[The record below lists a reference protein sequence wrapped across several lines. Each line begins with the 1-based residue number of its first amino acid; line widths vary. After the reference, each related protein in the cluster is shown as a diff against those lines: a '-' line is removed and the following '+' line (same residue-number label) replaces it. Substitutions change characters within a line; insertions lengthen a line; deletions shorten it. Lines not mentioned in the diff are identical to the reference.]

1 VEPIGKPIEKHP
13 CLHEGAYALCVY
25 CPKYKD
31 YILWGACRQCSY
43 NSDGVAKLTN
53 NPKCLYE
60 LTPTER
66 SKKMKN
72 INKSKVLLDI
82 ELEDSLQEGNFNV
95 KITRHFSNIVLGECV
110 EVKIE
115 HTDPELCLAA
125 TYQPGKFPEDF
136 YRDLDLRGWDFV
148 LAEMKERL

>member
-1 VEPIGKPIEKHP
+1 MEPIGKPIEKHP

-66 SKKMKN
+66 SKIRLARREPILTERSVNHGYRKN
-72 INKSKVLLDI
+72 EKL
-82 ELEDSLQEGNFNV
+82 G
-95 KITRHFSNIVLGECV
+95 TRGL
-110 EVKIE
+110 
-115 HTDPELCLAA
+115 
-125 TYQPGKFPEDF
+125 
-136 YRDLDLRGWDFV
+136 
-148 LAEMKERL
+148 